1 MAKRETKR
9 MNIYVF
15 LIVMVVRAK
24 RTITKR
30 ANQHHHPLVYPYQ
43 SLALPQSSCQF
54 YPVINPIHHQP
65 PTPSTP
71 STPQL
76 PLTTLGTHPPLGT
89 HLRRLLPLPL
99 ALLPLWI
106 TFQPISLLSPQSN
119 HTITCIPIILF
130 SHLHKSLSISPH
142 LPLPIPLPPI
152 FMMVVMVGKM
162 MIMTMMIAVVFR

>member
-1 MAKRETKR
+1 

-15 LIVMVVRAK
+15 LIAMVVRA
-24 RTITKR
+24 TITKR

-76 PLTTLGTHPPLGT
+76 PLTTLVTHQPLGT
-89 HLRRLLPLPL
+89 HLPLLLPL
-99 ALLPLWI
+99 AILPLWNI
-106 TFQPISLLSPQSN
+106 FQPISLLSPQKN
-119 HTITCIPIILF
+119 HTITNIPLSKF
-130 SHLHKSLSISPH
+130 SPLHKSLSISPH
-142 LPLPIPLPPI
+142 LPPPIPLPPL

-162 MIMTMMIAVVFR
+162 MIMTMMIAMVFR